1 MDFFKTQETIIKLL
15 PLWQNKIA
23 RPFRQILD
31 EGITYEMYNCM
42 QFLLWFEDGIA
53 MTELAKALQL
63 PKQRLTKLIN
73 SLVENGFALRRSDA
87 NDRRVIKV
95 LLTDKAKQYIE
106 RISSCDIE
114 SYKRNFKN
122 MDMEEM
128 EQFQAAVETLLRI
141 LSKDI

>member
-128 EQFQAAVETLLRI
+128 EQFQTAVETLLRI

>member
-114 SYKRNFKN
+114 SYKKNFKN

>member
-114 SYKRNFKN
+114 SYKENFKN

-128 EQFQAAVETLLRI
+128 EQFQTAVETLLRI

>member
-23 RPFRQILD
+23 RPFRQILG

>member
-95 LLTDKAKQYIE
+95 VLTDKAKEYIE

>member
-15 PLWQNKIA
+15 PLWQNKNA

>member
-31 EGITYEMYNCM
+31 EGTTYEMYNCM